1 MKHAL
6 ILLCSIT
13 LMVLAFSVSAFS
25 ETNFQQEKKS
35 VLMTEDASKIPRTFH
50 GKYHKSIKPDPSHLV
65 AKAIFE
71 RAENAIHALKKL
83 ESLCKSGVSQRDYI
97 YAVGEASFEVSLFAE
112 QAESN
117 TFHNLKLSIVK
128 TMQLYNNIYDYLM
141 LSELEVGISRQQGRE
156 LDAINVEKKYDYL
169 VSQSLSDAENELET
183 SFLILN
189 HCKLQQALKLY

>member
-6 ILLCSIT
+6 ILPCSIA
-13 LMVLAFSVSAFS
+13 LMLVFSESAFS
-25 ETNFQQEKKS
+25 GTYLQQEKKS
-35 VLMTEDASKIPRTFH
+35 VLMTEDASDSTRTFH
-50 GKYHKSIKPDPSHLV
+50 GKYHKSIKPDSSHLV
-65 AKAIFE
+65 ATAIFE

-83 ESLCKSGVSQRDYI
+83 ESLYKSGISQRDYI
-97 YAVGEASFEVSLFAE
+97 SALGETRFEVSIFAE
-112 QAESN
+112 QSESN

-156 LDAINVEKKYDYL
+156 LDAVNVEKKYDYL